1 MKPDWLIQQ
10 VPANW
15 GIQKVSKK
23 DELEG
28 MPASVAE
35 LLPSIEE
42 SLPQTK
48 MTWALGD
55 DSAGERARCT
65 PEDQRLNPRHPQKS

>member
-1 MKPDWLIQQ
+1 MLAPALGSGGRGTSVSLKPDWLIQQ

-15 GIQKVSKK
+15 GIEKESKN

-48 MTWALGD
+48 MNLGP
-55 DSAGERARCT
+55 GR
-65 PEDQRLNPRHPQKS
+65 